1 MKGYDPEPMASGF
14 PEGEVSADLD
24 ALSVALVLKSGPIAG
39 VVFTLDV
46 SQTVVDF
53 HPPEPP
59 LLPIGVVVP
68 LEFTTPSLKKTV
80 RLSAM
85 VVGRSEEDVSRR
97 YTFQFKLKEGQD
109 PSDLFRLFNR
119 RTSFRASS
127 NKPIQ
132 VNILPGNEAARKEAK
147 PIAGDLHDISATG
160 ISLIVSPDQDMK
172 IANDDIFI
180 EFELPTS
187 TGMIKMLATIRYR
200 VLMHSK
206 AVRYGCQFNPNMPG
220 YMTMEDLVMKY
231 LMRYQQQLL
240 KYRGDADQ

>member
-1 MKGYDPEPMASGF
+1 MASGF
-14 PEGEVSADLD
+14 PEGEASADLD

-39 VVFTLDV
+39 EIFTLDIT
-46 SQTVVDF
+46 QTMV
-53 HPPEPP
+53 
-59 LLPIGVVVP
+59 
-68 LEFTTPSLKKTV
+68 
-80 RLSAM
+80 
-85 VVGRSEEDVSRR
+85 VVGRSEEGASRR

-109 PSDLFRLFNR
+109 PGDLFRLFNR

-127 NKPIQ
+127 NKSIP

-147 PIAGDLHDISATG
+147 AIVGDLHDVSASG
-160 ISLIVSPDQDMK
+160 ISLIVSPEQDMRL
-172 IANDDIFI
+172 ADNDIFI

-187 TGMIKMLATIRYR
+187 TSTIKALVTIRYR

-206 AVRYGCQFNPNMPG
+206 AVRYGCQFNPSMPG